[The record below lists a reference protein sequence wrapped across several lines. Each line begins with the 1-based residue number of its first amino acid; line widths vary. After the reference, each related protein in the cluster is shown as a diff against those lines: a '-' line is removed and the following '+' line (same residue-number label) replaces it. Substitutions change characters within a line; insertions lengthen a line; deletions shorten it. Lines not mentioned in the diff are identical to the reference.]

1 VIALQV
7 EHFNRVPVA
16 RAPADIDAANAVKVR
31 DELIA
36 CMRHES
42 FELIVDLSATRYLDS
57 AGIDMLL
64 RLNESLAQRRAT
76 LRLVIVPRSDLARL
90 AELVAIPSAIPVHA
104 DVADAVREASRRRPA
119 ESGAGE

>member
-16 RAPADIDAANAVKVR
+16 RVPVDIDASNAATVR
-31 DELIA
+31 DELIT

-42 FELIVDLSATRYLDS
+42 FQLVVDLTATRYLDS
-57 AGIDMLL
+57 AGIDMLF

-76 LRLVIVPRSDLARL
+76 LHLVIPPESDLRRL
-90 AELVAIPSAIPVHA
+90 AEIVGLPDAIPVHG
-104 DVADAVREASRRRPA
+104 DVTEAVEVAGR
-119 ESGAGE
+119 GAGESAGDR

>member
-16 RAPADIDAANAVKVR
+16 RAPVDIDASNAATVR

-42 FELIVDLSATRYLDS
+42 FQLVVDLTATRYLDS
-57 AGIDMLL
+57 AGIDMLF

-76 LRLVIVPRSDLARL
+76 LHLVIPPESDLLRL
-90 AELVAIPSAIPVHA
+90 AEIVGLPDAIPVHG
-104 DVADAVREASRRRPA
+104 DVTEAVEAAGR
-119 ESGAGE
+119 GAGESAGDR